1 MPTFVLNTNLPAEK
15 IPKSFLTD
23 TSKLIAKELGKP
35 ETYVCV
41 RVNPGQMMTF
51 GGTDDPCGTV
61 ELESIGA
68 VGGAKNKQLVPVI
81 GSHVQEAL
89 GIPQDRFYIK
99 ITDLAR
105 TDIGFN
111 GKTFG

>member
-1 MPTFVLNTNLPAEK
+1 MPYFVLSTNLPADK
-15 IPKSFLTD
+15 IPKSFLAD
-23 TSKLIAKELGKP
+23 TSKLVAKELGKP

-51 GGTDDPCGTV
+51 GGTDDPCGMV
-61 ELESIGA
+61 ELESIGV

-99 ITDLAR
+99 FTDVPR
-105 TDIGFN
+105 TDQGWN